1 MSLERLRRR
10 TRHGRGQSM
19 TELAMLLPIL
29 AFLLLAVVD
38 FAQVHSVQQRLEN
51 GTHLAALKLL
61 ANPCVSPSP
70 PACIAADIAAE
81 ARLPVGAVT
90 ATTSYTADL
99 NGDNHVTITAQ
110 YDDPLMLPGLRNLQT
125 RALTNGKLR
134 ITVQATGL
142 ARTDPPTITNDLTL
156 GDCGL
161 SSGTGTYCLKIAPST
176 GSATPSGLRNLVCT
190 VYRNGTPQ
198 QLQPGCE
205 SAPLYYGATGVS
217 SGETFTATVTQADGV
232 VSLLG
237 TWSAP

>member
-1 MSLERLRRR
+1 
-10 TRHGRGQSM
+10 M

-61 ANPCVSPSP
+61 ANPSVPL
-70 PACIAADIAAE
+70 AAGIAAE
-81 ARLPVGAVT
+81 ARLPSGAVT
-90 ATTSYTADL
+90 ATTSYTADG

-142 ARTDPPTITNDLTL
+142 ARTDPPTITTTTDLLTN
-156 GDCGL
+156 CSL
-161 SSGTGTYCLKIAPST
+161 SSGIGTYCLKIAPLT
-176 GSATPSGLRNLVCT
+176 GTGAATPSGLRHLVCT

-198 QLQPGCE
+198 QLQPDCDP
-205 SAPLYYGATGVS
+205 STPLYYGATGVA
-217 SGETFTATVTQADGV
+217 SGETFTATVTQPDGV
-232 VSLLG
+232 VSLQSQSPQ
-237 TWSAP
+237 WIAP

>member
-1 MSLERLRRR
+1 MSRERLRRR
-10 TRHGRGQSM
+10 TGHGRGQSM

-38 FAQVHSVQQRLEN
+38 FAHVHSVQQRLEN
-51 GTHLAALKLL
+51 GAHLAALKLL
-61 ANPCVSPSP
+61 ANPSVSLAP
-70 PACIAADIAAE
+70 DIAAE
-81 ARLPVGAVT
+81 ARLPSGAVT
-90 ATTSYTADL
+90 ATTVYTADR

-142 ARTDPPTITNDLTL
+142 ARTDPPTITNDLLPLLHCSL
-156 GDCGL
+156 G
-161 SSGTGTYCLKIAPST
+161 STYCLKIAPLT
-176 GSATPSGLRNLVCT
+176 GTGPATPSGLSNLVCT

-198 QLQPGCE
+198 QLQPGCDP
-205 SAPLYYGATGVS
+205 STPLYYGATGVS
-217 SGETFTATVTQADGV
+217 PGETFTATVTQADGI
-232 VSLLG
+232 VSLPG

>member
-1 MSLERLRRR
+1 MGLERLRRR
-10 TRHGRGQSM
+10 TGHGRGQSM
-19 TELAMLLPIL
+19 TERPMLLPIL

-38 FAQVHSVQQRLEN
+38 FAHVHSVQQRLEN

-61 ANPCVSPSP
+61 ADPSVP
-70 PACIAADIAAE
+70 LAAGIAAE
-81 ARLPVGAVT
+81 ARLPSSAVT

-142 ARTDPPTITNDLTL
+142 GRTDPPTITNDLTL

-161 SSGTGTYCLKIAPST
+161 SSGTGTYCLKIVPST
-176 GSATPSGLRNLVCT
+176 GSATPSGLRNLICT
-190 VYRNGTPQ
+190 VYRGVSGNVTPQ

>member
-1 MSLERLRRR
+1 
-10 TRHGRGQSM
+10 M

-38 FAQVHSVQQRLEN
+38 FAHVHSVQQRLEN

-90 ATTSYTADL
+90 ATTSYTADG

-134 ITVQATGL
+134 ITVQATSL
-142 ARTDPPTITNDLTL
+142 ARTDPPTITTDLL
-156 GDCGL
+156 PLIHCSL
-161 SSGTGTYCLKIAPST
+161 SSGIGTYCLKIAPLT
-176 GSATPSGLRNLVCT
+176 GTGAATPSGLRHLVCT

-198 QLQPGCE
+198 QLQPDCDP
-205 SAPLYYGATGVS
+205 STPLYYGATGVA
-217 SGETFTATVTQADGV
+217 SGETFTATVTQPDGV
-232 VSLLG
+232 VSLQSQSPQ
-237 TWSAP
+237 WIAP